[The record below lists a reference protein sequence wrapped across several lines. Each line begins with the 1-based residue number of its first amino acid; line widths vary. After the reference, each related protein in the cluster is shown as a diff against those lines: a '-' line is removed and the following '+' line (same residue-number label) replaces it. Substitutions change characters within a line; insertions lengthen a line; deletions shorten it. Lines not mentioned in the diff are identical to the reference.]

1 MSSSDLIRWG
11 GLAAM
16 LCGVLFV
23 VLFAIPQPPPG
34 SFLDG
39 LGSAMFIVA
48 LLLLLAGLVGFHAL
62 QKANYG
68 RIGRTGAQET
78 GQGRRG
84 RRIRR
89 AEEIGRPCSLT
100 NP

>member
-1 MSSSDLIRWG
+1 MEAPVAS
-11 GLAAM
+11 
-16 LCGVLFV
+16 GVLFV
-23 VLFAIPQPPPG
+23 VLFAILQPPPD
-34 SFLDG
+34 SFMED
-39 LGSAMFIVA
+39 LGSVVFIVA
-48 LLLLLAGLVGFHAL
+48 LVLLLGGLVGFHAL
-62 QKANYG
+62 QKANCG

-89 AEEIGRPCSLT
+89 AEEIRRRCSLT